1 MSALFRV
8 RCVLAVLFLSLASSL
23 AAAEKTALDLMP
35 ATVIGFAEVPQPGKL
50 LDGVLDHPLAKQLQ
64 ALPEYQQ
71 ALERPEYLK
80 GLETLAAIEK
90 QLGEKIRPASS
101 KLTSGGIYFGFD
113 LASQG
118 VVLITKS
125 SDPTLAEKARE
136 VLIELSRAAA
146 KEKGEADP
154 VKESDHRGIK
164 THQLGELRLA
174 VHQGWIIAANKQLTH
189 AFALN
194 NLLDDKPQSLSG
206 ESQFQTAYAKRPKA
220 AAAWTYLDLRLIRST
235 GVLKNLTN
243 KKSDNPAGELLA
255 GGIVSAL
262 PDAPYVTATLEFEPQ
277 RVALSFSLPCNVAAV
292 AKQKEFFFGA
302 EGKGQ
307 SPPLLE
313 PQQTLFTLSTYRD
326 FASMWKHAPDLFD
339 DEVNAKFVEAEGGL
353 KTLFAGR
360 DFRDDILGNLE
371 PGMQIVAARQQYKA
385 GDVVP
390 AIKLPAVAMIVQM
403 KKPAETTRI
412 FKVTYQSLV
421 GFINIAG
428 GQNGIDPLDQT
439 TEKIGD
445 ALVVSAEYLPPDD
458 EPTRQAAPPQFNAS
472 PTAAFVGDKFILSST
487 KGLALELI
495 DLVQK
500 APASPAGTNTALRL
514 DGQIAQALLDDNRE
528 SLISQNM
535 LERGHDRAAA
545 EQQITGLLAAA
556 KQVAGTTLK
565 LVHEAGELK
574 LNWEV
579 KLAK

>member
-1 MSALFRV
+1 MSAPLRV
-8 RCVLAVLFLSLASSL
+8 WFVLVALPLSLAGPL

-35 ATVIGFAEVPQPGKL
+35 ATVIGYAEVPQPGKL
-50 LDGVLDHPLAKQLQ
+50 IDGVLDHPLAKQLQ

-71 ALERPEYLK
+71 ALAQPAYLK

-90 QLGEKIRPASS
+90 QLGEKIRPASA
-101 KLTSGGIYFGFD
+101 KLTSGGLYFGFD

-118 VVLITKS
+118 IVLIAKS
-125 SDPTLAEKARE
+125 SDPALAEKARD
-136 VLIELSRAAA
+136 VLIDLSRAAA
-146 KEKGEADP
+146 KEKGEPGP
-154 VKESDHRGIK
+154 VQVGDHRGIK
-164 THQLGELRLA
+164 THQVNDTRLS
-174 VHQGWIIAANKQLTH
+174 VHQGWIVVTNKQLTH
-189 AFALN
+189 AFTLN
-194 NLLDDKPQSLSG
+194 NLLDANPQSLAA
-206 ESQFQTAYAKRPKA
+206 ESQFKTAYAKRPTS
-220 AAAWTYLDLRLIRST
+220 AAAWMYLDLRLIRTT
-235 GVLKNLTN
+235 GVLKTLTS

-262 PDAPYVTATLEFEPQ
+262 PDAPYVTSTLEFEPQ
-277 RVALSFSLPCNVAAV
+277 RVALSFALPCNVAAV
-292 AKQKEFFFGA
+292 AKQKEFFFGPD
-302 EGKGQ
+302 GKGQ

-313 PQQTLFTLSTYRD
+313 PQQTLFTLSTFRD
-326 FASMWKHAPDLFD
+326 FGSLWRNAPDLFD

-371 PGMQIVAARQQYKA
+371 PGMQIVAVRQQYKP
-385 GDVVP
+385 GDVIP
-390 AIKLPAVAMIVQM
+390 AIKFPAGAMIVQM
-403 KKPAETTRI
+403 KKPVETTRI

-458 EPTRQAAPPQFNAS
+458 EATRKAAPPQFNAS

-487 KGLALELI
+487 KSLALELI
-495 DLVQK
+495 ELVKK
-500 APASPAGTNTALRL
+500 APASPAGTNTSLRI
-514 DGQIAQALLDDNRE
+514 DGQVAQAALEDNLE
-528 SLISQNM
+528 TLISQNM

-545 EQQITGLLAAA
+545 EKQVATVLAAA
-556 KQVAGTTLK
+556 KHVAGTTLK
-565 LVHEAGELK
+565 LVHDAGELK